1 MKKIYFST
9 FSAALFVIFFA
20 FQTNAQITFQA
31 GVGAGYSVPMGDYG
45 GTTIDFYNGTKY
57 GMKSGTNFHGKA
69 RVGFLF
75 INAFGEVGYSTFS
88 GSGEAAP
95 GQGTVDISN
104 KVFSMKLGP
113 EYAISIPLSPITPYF
128 QGFVSLNT
136 FSGTVEFQNMP
147 TSLNVQNGKSDI
159 GSATRIGLGG
169 GAGVMF
175 SLGGLKLDL
184 NVQYHLLNVAPKEYK
199 IANVTS
205 HTRLDNYTN
214 INDDKD
220 PAAGTTA
227 DHFIS
232 NSRGISALEFKLSVM
247 FGL

>member
-9 FSAALFVIFFA
+9 FSAALFVIFLA

-75 INAFGEVGYSTFS
+75 INAFGEIGYSTFS
-88 GSGEAAP
+88 GSGESEP
-95 GQGTVDISN
+95 GKGSVDISN
-104 KVFSMKLGP
+104 KIFSIKLGP

-128 QGFVSLNT
+128 QGFVALNT
-136 FSGTVEFQNMP
+136 FSGSVEFQGVTGVP
-147 TSLNVQNGKSDI
+147 SGKSDI
-159 GSATRIGLGG
+159 ASATRIGLGA

-175 SLGGLKLDL
+175 SLGGLKLD
-184 NVQYHLLNVAPKEYK
+184 VSAQYHLLNVAPKEYK
-199 IANVTS
+199 ISNVTS

-220 PAAGTTA
+220 PVAGTTA

-232 NSRGISALEFKLSVM
+232 DSRGISALEFKLSVM